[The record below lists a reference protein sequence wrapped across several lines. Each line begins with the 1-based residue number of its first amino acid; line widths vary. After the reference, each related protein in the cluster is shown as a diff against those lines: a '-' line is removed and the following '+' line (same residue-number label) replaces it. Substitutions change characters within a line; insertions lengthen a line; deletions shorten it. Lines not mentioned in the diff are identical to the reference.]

1 MAKIYVKTTSNKLK
15 ISWRK
20 AQLLPFI
27 SYDIDEQDYREKT
40 ANIKTVY
47 HLDLTAGTYI
57 VLIVGKHE
65 NFAGVILT
73 EDYDNNNNTYTY
85 KCKDFHVLYRD
96 KFTKTY
102 KKANGRRILT
112 DLLTFNQI
120 AQVKS
125 SKAKEKKLEKDK
137 VTGYPQKYLEM
148 FSRQLNGMRP
158 NSKYEMKNY
167 GAKETFNPLTKQ
179 YKNQK
184 IENQTLWDLI
194 KAYTIGTGAFLD
206 LYLNDYGTVMI
217 EPFDIVNWRKPKYE
231 ITNIYNN
238 MKFKS
243 STENIV
249 TDVTI
254 EGENYTTLDIT
265 GGKYELNDIFIQNV
279 SSITVE
285 KKTTTKKENKTN
297 QTENKSFP
305 YLCKNKEVWIN
316 MDLRTD
322 YSTDG
327 SYLNDVCKELESLG
341 WKVHNMGVG
350 PSIHTDQSKFSQAH
364 DGLWVTIDNGI
375 DPAVL
380 RELANSDWCAGTIAR
395 NGSIPC
401 LFFVGIDKSRFTKGG
416 GTYEG
421 VGVAWDDN
429 GNGMALSYPG
439 GYLAECGVPW
449 GFCGDSAR
457 EMAEK
462 INNGG
467 DSPKACQTNFIT
479 RKKTGYA
486 DNWGWSHD
494 Y

>member
-1 MAKIYVKTTSNKLK
+1 MFMAKIYVKTIHDKLNFN
-15 ISWRK
+15 WRK
-20 AQLLPFI
+20 SQELPFLL
-27 SYDIDEQDYREKT
+27 YDIDEDGYREKS
-40 ANIKTVY
+40 ASIKTIH
-47 HLDLTAGTYI
+47 HLDLTAGSWI
-57 VLIVGKHE
+57 VLITGEHE

-73 EDYDNNNNTYTY
+73 EDYDIGNNTYTY

-96 KFTKTY
+96 KFTRTY

-112 DLLTFNQI
+112 DLLTFNKIGQD
-120 AQVKS
+120 KLNN
-125 SKAKEKKLEKDK
+125 KKKLKKDK
-137 VTGYPQKYLEM
+137 VTGYPRKLLEKYA
-148 FSRQLNGMRP
+148 RQLNGLQA
-158 NSKYEMKNY
+158 NGKYEMKNY
-167 GAKETFNPLTKQ
+167 GSKKTYNPLTKN

-184 IENQTLWDLI
+184 IESKTLWDLI

-206 LYLNDYGTVMI
+206 LYINDYGTIII
-217 EPFDIVNWRKPKYE
+217 EPFDIVNWRKPKYL
-231 ITNIYNN
+231 ITDVYNN

-254 EGENYTTLDIT
+254 KGKNYTTLDIT
-265 GGKYELNDIFIQNV
+265 GGQYELNDIFIQNT
-279 SSITVE
+279 SSIQVQE
-285 KKTTTKKENKTN
+285 QSKKDNKTN
-297 QTENKSFP
+297 PTENKSFP

-322 YSTDG
+322 YSSDRAW
-327 SYLNDVCKELESLG
+327 LNDVCKELENLG

-350 PSIHTDQSKFSQAH
+350 PSIHTDPGKFNQAK

-380 RELANSDWCAGTIAR
+380 RELGNSDWCAGSIASH
-395 NGSIPC
+395 GAIPC

-416 GTYEG
+416 GCYEH
-421 VGVAWDDN
+421 VGIASDDN
-429 GNGMALSYPG
+429 GNGMALDYPG

-449 GFCGDSAR
+449 GFCDDSAR
-457 EMAEK
+457 GVAEK

-467 DSPKACQTNFIT
+467 DSPKACQTNFIN
-479 RKKTGYA
+479 RRKTGYSA
-486 DNWGWSHD
+486 NGFWGKD

>member
-73 EDYDNNNNTYTY
+73 EDYDDNNNTYTY

-184 IENQTLWDLI
+184 IENQTLWELI
-194 KAYTIGTGAFLD
+194 KAYTIGTGAFNICSSLTSVTIP
-206 LYLNDYGTVMI
+206 NSV
-217 EPFDIVNWRKPKYE
+217 
-231 ITNIYNN
+231 TNIG
-238 MKFKS
+238 
-243 STENIV
+243 
-249 TDVTI
+249 
-254 EGENYTTLDIT
+254 EGVFSGCGGLEELTL
-265 GGKYELNDIFIQNV
+265 
-279 SSITVE
+279 
-285 KKTTTKKENKTN
+285 
-297 QTENKSFP
+297 P
-305 YLCKNKEVWIN
+305 
-316 MDLRTD
+316 
-322 YSTDG
+322 
-327 SYLNDVCKELESLG
+327 
-341 WKVHNMGVG
+341 
-350 PSIHTDQSKFSQAH
+350 
-364 DGLWVTIDNGI
+364 
-375 DPAVL
+375 
-380 RELANSDWCAGTIAR
+380 
-395 NGSIPC
+395 
-401 LFFVGIDKSRFTKGG
+401 FVGSCR
-416 GTYEG
+416 
-421 VGVAWDDN
+421 
-429 GNGMALSYPG
+429 GNTGSADSLF
-439 GYLAECGVPW
+439 GYIFGA
-449 GFCGDSAR
+449 
-457 EMAEK
+457 
-462 INNGG
+462 
-467 DSPKACQTNFIT
+467 
-479 RKKTGYA
+479 
-486 DNWGWSHD
+486 
-494 Y
+494 